1 MNSEIICEFQTPK
14 THTGETPTS
23 TDFWNYQEMI
33 CSSTLETLVEN
44 ASTGASFYL
53 SKQIGYGEILILTFL
68 TLFLLFG
75 ILSFLINVI
84 IPKRINFK
92 K

>member
-33 CSSTLETLVEN
+33 CSSTLETLIEN

-53 SKQIGYGEILILTFL
+53 SKQIGYGEILIITFL
-68 TLFLLFG
+68 VLFLVFG
-75 ILSFLINVI
+75 IFNFLIKFFLPQKI
-84 IPKRINFK
+84 TFKR
-92 K
+92 